1 MKTTLVALVAA
12 CVLLIPVLFAQGT
25 PVLPLVKIPES
36 VSKTLRI
43 HYLAPTYP
51 ADAMRDCVEGEVVLR
66 LIVSETGTVS
76 HVTRG
81 GAQRTDCPCR
91 LSNRRNEEVD
101 VRTVHFGRETHTVQ
115 NTSYGKISGSTRPV
129 SRPQHE
135 LAANHSRSGSHEV
148 SPGIEVGN

>member
-25 PVLPLVKIPES
+25 PVLPLVEILES

-43 HYLAPTYP
+43 HYLAPTCP

-76 HVTRG
+76 HVTV
-81 GAQRTDCPCR
+81 
-91 LSNRRNEEVD
+91 LSGP
-101 VRTVHFGRETHTVQ
+101 TVLADSAIAATKKWMYEPYIL
-115 NTSYGKISGSTRPV
+115 YGKPIQYKTQATERFRAPRAQCCDRST
-129 SRPQHE
+129 
-135 LAANHSRSGSHEV
+135 N
-148 SPGIEVGN
+148 